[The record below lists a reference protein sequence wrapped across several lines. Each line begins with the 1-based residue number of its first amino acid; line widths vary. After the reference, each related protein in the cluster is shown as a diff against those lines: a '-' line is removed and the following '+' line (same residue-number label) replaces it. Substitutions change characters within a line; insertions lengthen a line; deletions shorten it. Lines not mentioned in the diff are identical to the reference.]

1 LPFLLTAQLW
11 RYSLSVVEA
20 AAAAVL
26 QVPLLEAHQVAVAAV
41 AEFFGRLLL

>member
-20 AAAAVL
+20 AAAAAA
-26 QVPLLEAHQVAVAAV
+26 QVAIVDSHQVAAAVV

>member
-20 AAAAVL
+20 AAAAVR
-26 QVPLLEAHQVAVAAV
+26 QVTLVDSHQVAVAAV

>member
-20 AAAAVL
+20 VAVAVS
-26 QVPLLEAHQVAVAAV
+26 QVTIVDIHQVAVAAV
-41 AEFFGRLLL
+41 AEFFGRPLL